1 MIDWT
6 ALLAVY
12 RVAIEDGADPNRVV
26 RRYLA
31 QHGHSID
38 RLVEVRAE
46 LERLAAEPAPAAVVS
61 APPPSPASP
70 PAAEVAPQA
79 APPSPPPTA
88 PLGAQE
94 PRLFSHSEDAVTRAL
109 VPALSATLQHFQGGT
124 LPEGLA
130 DAFTGVAANVRQLR
144 RLVEAKRVSDSKR
157 RSLEE
162 LSLDA
167 VLTALPGGVNLSDE
181 AIAEVAKM
189 IARAFDEATRTGP
202 LEEVDEPLIARGLE
216 WFGQRARDLVEAN
229 PGNLEARAQ
238 RLETRAL
245 ELQARAQE
253 LRQTAARARALKK
266 KG

>member
-1 MIDWT
+1 MQLDESQIFT
-6 ALLAVY
+6 AYRAARESGLDPDRFLRRHLTQRGLSASDEELADLEA
-12 RVAIEDGADPNRVV
+12 RLDK
-26 RRYLA
+26 RYA
-31 QHGHSID
+31 AH
-38 RLVEVRAE
+38 
-46 LERLAAEPAPAAVVS
+46 LAAS
-61 APPPSPASP
+61 LSASP

-79 APPSPPPTA
+79 APLSPPPTA
-88 PLGAQE
+88 PPSAQE

-167 VLTALPGGVNLSDE
+167 VLTALPGGVNFSDE